1 MTDGA
6 STDRSWLPLL
16 GVVLATVGAL
26 WLLAGLAVLPG
37 GRGWAYDYTAYADAA
52 QRLEQTG
59 SLYQAET
66 LAGPYRPGPSGLYMY
81 APPFGVAVAAL
92 GGLDAETAAV
102 AWYLLHLSLLAVACA
117 LLPVPAWIR
126 LAAFGIAALSLA
138 VTKDFSLGNVSSML
152 LLPLAAAWRWLD
164 RPAGSVAQAIAISV
178 RPMLGVLLIWQLL
191 RRQWRAVAWTVGAGI
206 VLVLLTLPF
215 VGIHGYGDYLTV
227 LRNLEGATGVAENHD
242 LSSTVL
248 RLGLS
253 ESVATLALL
262 VGYALAIAA
271 IGLSLRRDRDLGFVV
286 TASASLLLSPLM
298 WDHYLAMLLLPAAF
312 LAARGHRWGL
322 LLPLASW
329 LPADL
334 YPFVALAAV
343 WLPFVARGPIAAQAA
358 PAPLGTSAA
367 SA

>member
-1 MTDGA
+1 MH
-6 STDRSWLPLL
+6 
-16 GVVLATVGAL
+16 
-26 WLLAGLAVLPG
+26 
-37 GRGWAYDYTAYADAA
+37 
-52 QRLEQTG
+52 
-59 SLYQAET
+59 
-66 LAGPYRPGPSGLYMY
+66 
-81 APPFGVAVAAL
+81 
-92 GGLDAETAAV
+92 ETAAF
-102 AWYLLHLSLLAVACA
+102 AWYLLHGLLLAAACA
-117 LLPVPAWIR
+117 LLPVPVWIR

-138 VTKDFSLGNVSSML
+138 VTKDLSLGNVSSML

-215 VGIHGYGDYLTV
+215 VGIDGYGDYLTV

-253 ESVATLALL
+253 EPVATLALL

-271 IGLSLRRDRDLGFVV
+271 IGLSLRRDRELGFVV

-343 WLPFVARGPIAAQAA
+343 WLPFVTRGPIGPQ
-358 PAPLGTSAA
+358 AA
-367 SA
+367 SAPLRTSAVSA